1 MVDDAY
7 RMLKTPV
14 LVSYSGHLAP
24 LHIRTLQY
32 THTHTSF
39 DWVARDMTIG
49 CLGDSAG
56 SPREERPAW
65 LSVVRR
71 GAERSDAK
79 RCGRSYHFARALPG
93 VHQQPR
99 WWGRCRVAGIRREA
113 RCGVWVGRLG
123 PRERESG
130 ESQPVRVHSPNSAS
144 GCDRSYLFRG
154 TDPAAEQ

>member
-7 RMLKTPV
+7 WCWTDIGPHELLGPPGTTTHSHV
-14 LVSYSGHLAP
+14 QY
-24 LHIRTLQY
+24 TY
-32 THTHTSF
+32 THTFF
-39 DWVARDMTIG
+39 DWVARDTAIG

-56 SPREERPAW
+56 SPRGERPAW
-65 LSVVRR
+65 SARR
-71 GAERSDAK
+71 DVERSGAK
-79 RCGRSYHFARALPG
+79 RCGCSYHFVRALPG
-93 VHQQPR
+93 VHQEPR
-99 WWGRCRVAGIRREA
+99 WWGRCRVADIRREA

-130 ESQPVRVHSPNSAS
+130 ESRPVRVHSPNSAL